1 MKRMKIRCA
10 VLAAVS
16 VLAGLCAAAQ
26 SPYRFP
32 MDVPPLLSANFAEM
46 RTNHFHSGIDIK
58 TGGSVG
64 HNVYSV
70 ADGYI
75 SRISVTPGG
84 YGRALYIAHPDGTTS
99 VYGHLQSFMPEVEK
113 YLTEQRYEQRKNSI
127 NLFPSPEMFPVKKGE
142 TALYDAIQS
151 AIDEL
156 KEDGTLSQLSMD
168 YFDTDFTQEADAADD
183 TADSDN

>member
-1 MKRMKIRCA
+1 MKIRCA

-16 VLAGLCAAAQ
+16 VLTGLCAAAQ

-84 YGRALYIAHPDGTTS
+84 YGRAL
-99 VYGHLQSFMPEVEK
+99 
-113 YLTEQRYEQRKNSI
+113 
-127 NLFPSPEMFPVKKGE
+127 
-142 TALYDAIQS
+142 LYRAS
-151 AIDEL
+151 
-156 KEDGTLSQLSMD
+156 
-168 YFDTDFTQEADAADD
+168 
-183 TADSDN
+183 

>member
-1 MKRMKIRCA
+1 
-10 VLAAVS
+10 
-16 VLAGLCAAAQ
+16 
-26 SPYRFP
+26 
-32 MDVPPLLSANFAEM
+32 M

-113 YLTEQRYEQRKNSI
+113 YLTEQRYEQHRNSI

-142 TALYDAIQS
+142 KVALSGNSGYS
-151 AIDEL
+151 LGPHLHFEL
-156 KEDGTLSQLSMD
+156 HKDGV
-168 YFDTDFTQEADAADD
+168 YVNPIYYYAAP
-183 TADSDN
+183 